1 MPILPIVSV
10 NHTLPFGPAVIP
22 NGALPA
28 VGVENSAITPA
39 VVTFP
44 ILLGIGVVIVL
55 EIVRYP
61 LDWWLFGR
69 SASYHALSAK
79 SFGASLLVVVTS
91 IMVFDYAGYLLWIS
105 LLLGLFSELEG
116 VAISLVLP
124 EWTHDVRNLRR
135 AFAIRTE
142 KLRALA

>member
-1 MPILPIVSV
+1 
-10 NHTLPFGPAVIP
+10 
-22 NGALPA
+22 
-28 VGVENSAITPA
+28 
-39 VVTFP
+39 
-44 ILLGIGVVIVL
+44 
-55 EIVRYP
+55 
-61 LDWWLFGR
+61 
-69 SASYHALSAK
+69 
-79 SFGASLLVVVTS
+79 VVTS

-142 KLRALA
+142 KLRVLA